1 MKNICFQMNRK
12 AWLAIAMALFM
23 ALPALAQ
30 KVTVTGTV
38 YDPDG
43 DPAIGASVTVQ
54 GVPGVGAATDI
65 DGNFAISV
73 DPKGTLVVSYV
84 GAQTQTIALDGR
96 TKLEI
101 YLKGD
106 SQVLQELVVVGY
118 GSVKKEDAT
127 GSVSVV
133 KPDEIEAGLATSAN
147 DLLVGASPGVVVT
160 TNGGN
165 PAGGAS
171 IRIRGGASLNAS

>member
-118 GSVKKEDAT
+118 GSV
-127 GSVSVV
+127 
-133 KPDEIEAGLATSAN
+133 
-147 DLLVGASPGVVVT
+147 
-160 TNGGN
+160 
-165 PAGGAS
+165 
-171 IRIRGGASLNAS
+171 